1 MRIENAP
8 DRDMTA
14 METQFGRMLR
24 GDSCREEAL
33 AAEPQSQAAMH
44 VMYEDKPLDKTLYE
58 FFEREE
64 IPDQEEPTLSME
76 EQQAMTFFHVS
87 TTTHLPDGCYEV
99 GCLRGRESNLW
110 ENPDQLP
117 NVGYFIMSVL

>member
-14 METQFGRMLR
+14 MGTQFGWVL
-24 GDSCREEAL
+24 GGYSCREEAL
-33 AAEPQSQAAMH
+33 AAEPQPQAAMH

-64 IPDQEEPTLSME
+64 IPDRRSQP
-76 EQQAMTFFHVS
+76 
-87 TTTHLPDGCYEV
+87 Y
-99 GCLRGRESNLW
+99 LW
-110 ENPDQLP
+110 KNSKQ
-117 NVGYFIMSVL
+117 